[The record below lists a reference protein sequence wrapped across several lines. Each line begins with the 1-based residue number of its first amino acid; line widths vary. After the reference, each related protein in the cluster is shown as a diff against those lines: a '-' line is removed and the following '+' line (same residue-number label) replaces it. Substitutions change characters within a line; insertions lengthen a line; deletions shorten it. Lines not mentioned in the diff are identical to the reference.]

1 MHGDVVAVA
10 RGLLAMP
17 DDRRLARCQSLI
29 QHAHAAHKYFKR
41 FGRSHQRW
49 GDGSLMSIAHRYPLQ
64 PEPSFSV
71 NEYCRCFEVVLICL
85 VAWRLSRTHN

>member
-1 MHGDVVAVA
+1 
-10 RGLLAMP
+10 
-17 DDRRLARCQSLI
+17 
-29 QHAHAAHKYFKR
+29 
-41 FGRSHQRW
+41 
-49 GDGSLMSIAHRYPLQ
+49 MSIAHRYPLQ